1 MVLRCTAL
9 LVLDLSSKL
18 HAWRGVSVL
27 WLHFYTVSRDEE
39 AYDDTQWEG
48 VAAVMSCIEW
58 SYSNQEGLAQFPRS
72 WHISNCCLLQSILSP
87 LAPRFMI

>member
-39 AYDDTQWEG
+39 VYDDTIDGRSAAAFLSCVEWNNSFQQPG
-48 VAAVMSCIEW
+48 RSCSIFQVAA
-58 SYSNQEGLAQFPRS
+58 
-72 WHISNCCLLQSILSP
+72 HISNYSAQVLDVV
-87 LAPRFMI
+87 